1 MLEPHH
7 ARRVT
12 TVPQLLCPVLAAA
25 LSTRE
30 LTVLQLVARGYRRTQ
45 IAVLLGRTPT
55 AVDHLIDQACQH
67 LGTDDPARAVTEAVR
82 RGLIV

>member
-1 MLEPHH
+1 MLEPHY

-30 LTVLQLVARGYRRTQ
+30 LTVLQLVARGYSSTQ
-45 IAVLLGRTPT
+45 IALLLGSTPAT
-55 AVDHLIDQACQH
+55 VDHLIDQACQH
-67 LGTDDPARAVTEAVR
+67 LGTGDPARAVTEAVR
-82 RGLIV
+82 RGLII